1 MVLSFFL
8 DLYSCWSVFFQHY
21 MAQSIVKTLFKVMD
35 TLIFRPHVH
44 SISTFTCVSE
54 SINIASE
61 H

>member
-21 MAQSIVKTLFKVMD
+21 MAQSIVKTLFKSD
-35 TLIFRPHVH
+35 GYFD
-44 SISTFTCVSE
+44 ISTTCAYTCVSE